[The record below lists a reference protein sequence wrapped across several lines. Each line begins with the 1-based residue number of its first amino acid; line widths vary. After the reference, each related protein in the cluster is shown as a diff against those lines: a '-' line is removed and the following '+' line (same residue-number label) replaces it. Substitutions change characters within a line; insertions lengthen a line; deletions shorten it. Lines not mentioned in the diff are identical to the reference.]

1 MLEPWTSQPPI
12 FLILQSSI
20 IRRFVLR
27 YIQSVY
33 GLEVAILG
41 LKDVLS
47 AMSVIDNYIRS
58 AYGDV
63 IAFSRMALNGD
74 AYCVVFKEW
83 SQTSR
88 FLNDPFTA
96 FDSSLGISLMFAH
109 CAPLRSGPSHFCS
122 SFRSFRWFF
131 PSTVRSTPPKS
142 RLRGSRF

>member
-96 FDSSLGISLMFAH
+96 LEYLCISVTNVR
-109 CAPLRSGPSHFCS
+109 PLRSFTFRAFPFLLVLRKLPLVLPEHS
-122 SFRSFRWFF
+122 SIY
-131 PSTVRSTPPKS
+131 STKK
-142 RLRGSRF
+142 